1 MGVRLRFGVI
11 TLQNA
16 PWEEMVERWKSIE
29 NLGFDSVWVADH
41 FVDFSRPREPWF
53 EAWTLLAGL
62 ATQTSYIRIGT
73 LVTPIMWRN
82 PAFLARM
89 AMTVDHL
96 SKGRLELGLGAG
108 TRGDIDCSYAMTGIE
123 DWAPRERVDRFKEV
137 VEIVDGMLRNEV
149 TTYRGRYYNIE
160 EAVMSP
166 TPVQKPRPPITVGAL
181 GRRMLRLTALY
192 ADTWNSF
199 GGMGISG
206 EEMLKVTGE
215 RNAFLDKCCEEIG
228 RDPSSL
234 RRSLLLFGPPAQ
246 KAYSSLEGFSEVVK
260 EYAEAGIT
268 EFIVYYPFMDEH
280 LPYFESIAVKI
291 IPELRD
297 DIE

>member
-1 MGVRLRFGVI
+1 MGMGLRFGVI

-16 PWEEMVERWKSIE
+16 PWGEMVERWRSIE
-29 NLGFDSVWVADH
+29 ELGFDSVWVADH

-62 ATQTSYIRIGT
+62 STQTSYIRIGT

-96 SKGRLELGLGAG
+96 SNGRLELGLGAG
-108 TRGDIDCSYAMTGIE
+108 ARGDIDCSYAMTGIE
-123 DWAPRERVDRFKEV
+123 DWAPGERVDRFKEV
-137 VEIVDGMLRNEV
+137 LEIVDGMLRNEV

-166 TPVQKPRPPITVGAL
+166 TSVQKPRPPITVGAL
-181 GRRMLRLTALY
+181 GRRMLRLTARH

-199 GGMGISG
+199 GGMGMSG

-228 RDPSSL
+228 RDPGSL
-234 RRSLLLFGPPAQ
+234 RRSLLLFGSPAE
-246 KAYSSLEGFSEVVK
+246 KAYSSLEGFGEVVE
-260 EYAEAGIT
+260 EYSEAGIT
-268 EFIVYYPFMDEH
+268 EFIVYYPFRDEYF
-280 LPYFESIAVKI
+280 PYFENIAVKI

-297 DIE
+297 DMG